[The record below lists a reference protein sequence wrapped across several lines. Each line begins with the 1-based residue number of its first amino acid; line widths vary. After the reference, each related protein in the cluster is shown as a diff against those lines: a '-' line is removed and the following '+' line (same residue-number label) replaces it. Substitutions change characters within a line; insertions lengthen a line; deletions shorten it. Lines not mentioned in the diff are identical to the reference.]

1 MTPPL
6 ILVMALVAAL
16 QTPVLLDRTVAI
28 VGGRPLL
35 QSDVIT
41 AQRLGILE
49 GDGVSPAAVGRLVD
63 RELQLR
69 EAERFFPFQADAA
82 VLEARLT
89 AVEARV
95 GGRDAL
101 ARILDAGGMTPE
113 RLRAWLRDDLHV
125 QAYVRQRFATE
136 ERRDVLLADWT
147 ADLRRRTTVVVIDP

>member
-1 MTPPL
+1 M
-6 ILVMALVAAL
+6 
-16 QTPVLLDRTVAI
+16 
-28 VGGRPLL
+28 
-35 QSDVIT
+35 
-41 AQRLGILE
+41 LE

-82 VLEARLT
+82 MLEARLT

-113 RLRAWLRDDLHV
+113 RLRAWIRNDLHV

-147 ADLRRRTTVVVIDP
+147 ADLRRRTTVVLIDP